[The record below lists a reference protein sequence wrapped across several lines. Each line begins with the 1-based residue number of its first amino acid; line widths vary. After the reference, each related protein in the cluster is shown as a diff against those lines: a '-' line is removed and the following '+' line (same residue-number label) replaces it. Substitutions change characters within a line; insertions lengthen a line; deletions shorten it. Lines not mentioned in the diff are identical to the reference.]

1 RPRWLRPALIAV
13 VVATAAALAA
23 TLFLE
28 TPSPGPD
35 AGPDRILREAL
46 SQPPPPTASLD
57 DDLAVLT
64 HPDFELLLASVQ
76 GTVVPEPAFHAW
88 LVHQL
93 DDLLPEAE
101 AGTAATV
108 DGADGDA
115 SAPGPGAGQSLPP
128 ALQSLA
134 ASLPPAAR
142 AQLAGRHARLQ
153 ALPAP

>member
-1 RPRWLRPALIAV
+1 LQGGAWTPPPPPDAQRPERPRWLRPALIAV

-76 GTVVPEPAFHAW
+76 GTVVPE
-88 LVHQL
+88 
-93 DDLLPEAE
+93 
-101 AGTAATV
+101 
-108 DGADGDA
+108 
-115 SAPGPGAGQSLPP
+115 
-128 ALQSLA
+128 
-134 ASLPPAAR
+134 
-142 AQLAGRHARLQ
+142 
-153 ALPAP
+153 